1 MLTIGI
7 IREGKTPPDMRT
19 PLTPT
24 WAKKAMELYPVKI
37 VAQTSHVRIFKDAE
51 YEAVGVEI
59 RESLEDCDWIVG
71 VKEVPIAMLIPNKK
85 FMFFSHTIKKQPYNR
100 KLLQAVVDNKIS
112 LTDYEVITN
121 AKGKRLIGFGHWAGV
136 VGAYN
141 GLRAWGLMSN
151 SFDLKPAH
159 QCYDMI
165 ELNSE
170 LKKVQLPQSFK
181 IVVTGK
187 GRVGNGAEEVLLNA
201 GIKKTSPYEYVHR
214 EHLEPVFTHLEVNH
228 YYKRD
233 DKREFD
239 KKAFYQNPK
248 GHSSDFLTFALN
260 SDMYIPCH
268 FWDNKAA
275 YIFTRDMVLHP
286 DLRLKLVAD
295 ISCDIAEPIVTTLRP
310 STIANPFYG
319 YHIDSGLEV
328 PFGTPGSIGV
338 VAVDNLPCEL
348 PRDASEG
355 FAEEFARFVIPEML
369 QIESDVIRRAT
380 LTHPHGDLT
389 PEFEYLRDYLDGH

>member
-1 MLTIGI
+1 MLKIGI
-7 IREGKTPPDMRT
+7 IREGKVPPDMRT
-19 PLTPT
+19 PLTPA
-24 WAKKAMELYPVKI
+24 WAQKAMEEFPVKI
-37 VAQTSHVRIFKDAE
+37 VAQSSSVRIFKDEE
-51 YEAVGVEI
+51 YQAHGIDVQHD
-59 RESLEDCDWIVG
+59 LNDCDWIVG
-71 VKEVPIAMLIPNKK
+71 VKEVPVDMLIPNKK
-85 FMFFSHTIKKQPYNR
+85 FMFFSHTIKKQPYNK
-100 KLLQAVVDNKIS
+100 KLLQAILKQNIE

-141 GLRAWGLMSN
+141 ALRAWGLMSKTF
-151 SFDLKPAH
+151 SLKPAH
-159 QCYDMI
+159 QCYDGV
-165 ELNSE
+165 ELKSE
-170 LKKVQLPQSFK
+170 LDKVKLPHGFK

-187 GRVGNGAEEVLLNA
+187 GRVGEGAEEILLAA

-233 DKREFD
+233 DKKEFD
-239 KKAFYQNPK
+239 KKAFYQNPA

-268 FWDNKAA
+268 YWDNRAA
-275 YIFTRDMVLHP
+275 YILDREMIQHP
-286 DLRLKLVAD
+286 ELRLKLVAD

-310 STIANPFYG
+310 STIADPFYG
-319 YHIDSGLEV
+319 YDIASGKEV
-328 PFGTPGSIGV
+328 PFAAEGSIGV

-355 FAEEFARFVIPEML
+355 FAEEFVRHVLPEML
-369 QIESDVIRRAT
+369 KTESDVLRRAT
-380 LTHPHGDLT
+380 LTDSKGNLT
-389 PEFEYLRDYLDGH
+389 PQFEHLSDYVGV